1 MNKEIKTQE
10 EYFGEWTKENLEK
23 LDLSNDISRE
33 EVYKNYIIK
42 KKVFKRDN
50 YKCQNVLCE
59 TPKSKITMHHIKH
72 LRNGGKTSMKN
83 CITICDAC
91 HRGFN
96 RFKKDLVLN
105 GMTYRLHKIEEV
117 NIKLLVQIG
126 KKIRKENKEFHGIR
140 LTWEQ
145 LLILIN
151 FITKD
156 YKELKYN

>member
-10 EYFGEWTKENLEK
+10 EYFCEWSDENLQK
-23 LDLSNDISRE
+23 LDLSNDTSRE
-33 EVYKNYIIK
+33 KIYKNYVIK
-42 KKVFKRDN
+42 KKVFKRDD
-50 YKCQNVLCE
+50 YKCQNALCE
-59 TPKSKITMHHIKH
+59 TPKSKPTMHHIKH

-83 CITICDAC
+83 CITICDTC

-126 KKIRKENKEFHGIR
+126 KKIRKENKEFHGIK

-145 LLILIN
+145 LFILIT

-156 YKELKYN
+156 YRELKCN